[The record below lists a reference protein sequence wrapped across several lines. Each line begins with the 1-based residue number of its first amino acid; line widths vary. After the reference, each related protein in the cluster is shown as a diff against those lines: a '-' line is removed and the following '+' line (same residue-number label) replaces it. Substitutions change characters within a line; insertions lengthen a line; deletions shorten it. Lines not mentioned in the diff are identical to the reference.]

1 MADFSILI
9 KNKFSVDTFENTK
22 KTYEWIY
29 NSLSEANLVKAKI
42 KSNFLFDVGKITC
55 TCDSFEEFKK
65 MPLVIRISN

>member
-29 NSLSEANLVKAKI
+29 KSLNEALI
-42 KSNFLFDVGKITC
+42 L
-55 TCDSFEEFKK
+55 E
-65 MPLVIRISN
+65 IR